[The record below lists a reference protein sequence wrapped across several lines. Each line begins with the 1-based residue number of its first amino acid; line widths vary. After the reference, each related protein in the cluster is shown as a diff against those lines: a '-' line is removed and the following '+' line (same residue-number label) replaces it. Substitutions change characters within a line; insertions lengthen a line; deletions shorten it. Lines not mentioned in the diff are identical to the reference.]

1 MTAVLGATVA
11 ALYYS
16 SNIIVTARAITS
28 SVEAY
33 GSAYET
39 NSDRFHRPNTKET
52 KKMKR
57 EEKKR
62 GEKLAKGEEISPRTS
77 Q

>member
-1 MTAVLGATVA
+1 MF
-11 ALYYS
+11 
-16 SNIIVTARAITS
+16 NVTARAITS

-52 KKMKR
+52 KKIRR
-57 EEKKR
+57 EKKKR

>member
-1 MTAVLGATVA
+1 M
-11 ALYYS
+11 
-16 SNIIVTARAITS
+16 ARAITS

-33 GSAYET
+33 GSAYEA

-52 KKMKR
+52 KKIKR

-62 GEKLAKGEEISPRTS
+62 REELAKGEKTCLRSVVGSCDTTVM
-77 Q
+77 

>member
-1 MTAVLGATVA
+1 LF
-11 ALYYS
+11 
-16 SNIIVTARAITS
+16 NVTARAITS

-52 KKMKR
+52 KKIKR

>member
-1 MTAVLGATVA
+1 M
-11 ALYYS
+11 
-16 SNIIVTARAITS
+16 ARAITS

-33 GSAYET
+33 GSAYEA

-52 KKMKR
+52 KKIKR

-62 GEKLAKGEEISPRTS
+62 GEKLAKGEEISPCGRATS
-77 Q
+77 